1 MADTPPALKTRV
13 AKVSLAGLDLST
25 PQAMH
30 VAYGPLRA
38 TARRVWQGRDSVY
51 EFEGWEVDLAR
62 RELRAH
68 GVPVSLG
75 SRAFQ
80 ILAVLV
86 QSAGELVTKDELMAR
101 VWPGAIVEENK
112 LQVHISA
119 VRKALGTD
127 RGTVKTYFGRGYRL
141 VGNWTIRKESTPAD
155 PVTLN
160 PNPMPL
166 QPYLTNVPTAGLQL
180 IGRTAAVQHL
190 QEFLSAYRV
199 ITLTGPG
206 GIGKTTLALE
216 VARSLVPDFHGD
228 RWLVDLVSVSDP
240 LIAEIAFAIVSEL
253 RTQTVGGKH
262 FAETLAT
269 CLAARL
275 VNRRSGL
282 SPDWN
287 FVRLP
292 TLGLDRRR
300 LTRVKEYIAAN
311 LEGDLAIAHLA
322 KVASL
327 SRFHFA
333 RAFKAA
339 EGTSPH
345 QYVSARR
352 LERAKEL
359 LVRGDQSLIDIA
371 VALNFS
377 SQANFTR
384 AFHKGSGITPG
395 QYRRAFRPR

>member
-1 MADTPPALKTRV
+1 LTALLAIASGTVMADTPPAPKTRV
-13 AKVSLAGLDLST
+13 AKVSLAGLDSST

-68 GVPVSLG
+68 GVPVPLG

-166 QPYLTNVPTAGLQL
+166 QPYLTNVPTAG
-180 IGRTAAVQHL
+180 
-190 QEFLSAYRV
+190 
-199 ITLTGPG
+199 
-206 GIGKTTLALE
+206 
-216 VARSLVPDFHGD
+216 
-228 RWLVDLVSVSDP
+228 
-240 LIAEIAFAIVSEL
+240 
-253 RTQTVGGKH
+253 
-262 FAETLAT
+262 
-269 CLAARL
+269 
-275 VNRRSGL
+275 RRAHH
-282 SPDWN
+282 
-287 FVRLP
+287 
-292 TLGLDRRR
+292 RRR
-300 LTRVKEYIAAN
+300 
-311 LEGDLAIAHLA
+311 
-322 KVASL
+322 
-327 SRFHFA
+327 
-333 RAFKAA
+333 
-339 EGTSPH
+339 
-345 QYVSARR
+345 
-352 LERAKEL
+352 
-359 LVRGDQSLIDIA
+359 
-371 VALNFS
+371 
-377 SQANFTR
+377 
-384 AFHKGSGITPG
+384 PG
-395 QYRRAFRPR
+395 